1 MRATFLILCL
11 LACGAAAAAGGGGK
25 QEGRPRPDLSGTW
38 QIDRAKSDFGLF
50 GDRPLAKADS
60 TLVVEHREPELKI
73 RRTLSL
79 GGREEVKEFAYY
91 TDGRGE
97 TNQATLGVGEVKSKT
112 RWDGD
117 RVVCEARI
125 TRRGQGGPYELEV
138 TQRWQVSA
146 GGKTLTNTTVIR
158 GKAGGQDDVDE
169 MEMKLVYRRAQ

>member
-1 MRATFLILCL
+1 MKATLLFLCL
-11 LACGAAAAAGGGGK
+11 LACAAAAAGGGKK
-25 QEGRPRPDLSGTW
+25 QGGRPHPDFSGTW

-158 GKAGGQDDVDE
+158 GKVGEQASVD
-169 MEMKLVYRRAQ
+169 EMKLVYRRAQ